1 MFLGHI
7 FSASGYRLSDD
18 RKQYVQNIAVPT
30 TVKQLKSFLGVVNY
44 FREFIP
50 NLSILSAPLTE
61 LTKGMKKGSRPW
73 SDQAQSVFDQIKQAV
88 LHAQALTWPN
98 ERDPLVLYTDASDVG
113 VGAIL
118 VQLQDNV
125 EKPISCFS
133 KTFTDTASRWS
144 TIEKEC
150 FALFAS
156 VLTFQS
162 HLLGRPFI
170 IKTDHKNLVYLQS
183 SVVPKVIRWRLR
195 LLEFN
200 FLISHLHGADNVV
213 ADSSSRAFFHRADEL
228 VSDAIIS
235 DDEKHARFNSVH
247 NDITGHHGVQKTMDV
262 LKAAAYHGLVTSRI
276 FRSLLSSV

>member
-1 MFLGHI
+1 MNGCVVYIDDLIIYGKTIDEFLDRLERVLTVLAQHNVRLKPSKCFFGFTEILFLGHI

-61 LTKGMKKGSRPW
+61 LTKGMKKGSLPW
-73 SDQAQSVFDQIKQAV
+73 SDQAQSAFDQIKQAV

-118 VQLQDNV
+118 VQLEDNV

-133 KTFTDTASRWS
+133 KKFTDTASRWS

-200 FLISHLHGADNVV
+200 FLISPPP
-213 ADSSSRAFFHRADEL
+213 R
-228 VSDAIIS
+228 
-235 DDEKHARFNSVH
+235 
-247 NDITGHHGVQKTMDV
+247 
-262 LKAAAYHGLVTSRI
+262 
-276 FRSLLSSV
+276 